1 MNAMK
6 KMIAVAAVA
15 VAGFAA
21 FAAGEGAAPTSSDTY
36 SFTYQACLRDE
47 HGNVITKD
55 GAVQRNQVV
64 ILRLW
69 PTAAEGGT
77 PLWARKFAVFTDETG
92 LFNLEVSDS
101 VGSQEPAQTNSL
113 AGALSSAKPGQLYIG
128 LEVENSAGEI
138 VPRQRL
144 FAVPFAAVANDV
156 RAITQDI
163 PVSGTLTFA
172 KGSEKVVVSADGIS
186 QKGAKSSSFHAVEA
200 DKVVAPTVNVGTIGS
215 NSKSGKPIVTVDAN
229 IDVGYDATVKGGATV
244 TGDATVSGNAT
255 VTGSLTV
262 GGTQVISVPVGGIIM
277 WTKPQLPDNE
287 HWAICDGDTHN
298 GVPTP
303 DLRGRFIVGA
313 SPDGKPGEG
322 ADRVYSV
329 GNNGGESFHKLSAD
343 ELPKHNHTTAS
354 PWKHLYR
361 AYNYREAGDDPRYIP
376 FCSMPDNGSYNVG
389 GGDSVTWGDFA
400 TKELPHE
407 NRPPY
412 YALYYIMRIK

>member
-1 MNAMK
+1 MKGKNEMNAMK

-15 VAGFAA
+15 AAGFAA

-47 HGNVITKD
+47 HGNPIKKD

-64 ILRLW
+64 TLRLW

-101 VGSQEPAQTNSL
+101 VGSQEPALTNSL

-186 QKGAKSSSFHAVEA
+186 QKGEKSSSFHAVEA
-200 DKVVAPTVNVGTIGS
+200 TKVVAQEVKVATIEPNAANPTV
-215 NSKSGKPIVTVDAN
+215 TVKAN
-229 IDVGYDATVKGGATV
+229 LDVENDATVKGGATV
-244 TGDATVSGNAT
+244 SGDATVSGNAT

-287 HWAICDGDTHN
+287 HWAICDGDKHN

-313 SPDGKPGEG
+313 SPDGKPGAG
-322 ADRVYSV
+322 ADQVYSV
-329 GNNGGESFHKLSAD
+329 GNNGGKSFHQLTAD
-343 ELPKHNHTTAS
+343 ELPKHTHEVVAHYHYVLS
-354 PWKHLYR
+354 R
-361 AYNYREAGDDPRYIP
+361 ADGDHDRAFSTQTPNTP
-376 FCSMPDNGSYNVG
+376 LLSYDKTN
-389 GGDSVTWGDFA
+389 WAWPNA
-400 TKELPHE
+400 TSEKAHE

>member
-15 VAGFAA
+15 AAGFAA
-21 FAAGEGAAPTSSDTY
+21 FAADEEGAAPTSSDTY

-101 VGSQEPAQTNSL
+101 VGSQEPALTNSL

-128 LEVENSAGEI
+128 LEVEGSAAEI

-144 FAVPFAAVANDV
+144 FAVPFASVANDV

-172 KGSEKVVVSADGIS
+172 KEGKKVTVSADGIEQEGS
-186 QKGAKSSSFHAVEA
+186 NKASVFPAVQAGTVQVNTIKSSGSIVQVKNNLE
-200 DKVVAPTVNVGTIGS
+200 VTGT
-215 NSKSGKPIVTVDAN
+215 
-229 IDVGYDATVKGGATV
+229 ATVQ
-244 TGDATVSGNAT
+244 GNAT
-255 VTGSLTV
+255 VQ
-262 GGTQVISVPVGGIIM
+262 GTLSSNLGEVVPVPVGGIIM

-313 SPDGKPGEG
+313 SPDGKPGAG
-322 ADRVYSV
+322 ADQVYSV
-329 GNNGGESFHKLSAD
+329 GNNGGKSFHQLTAD
-343 ELPKHNHTTAS
+343 ELPKHTHEVVAHYPYVLS
-354 PWKHLYR
+354 R
-361 AYNYREAGDDPRYIP
+361 ADGDHDRAFSTQTPNTP
-376 FCSMPDNGSYNVG
+376 LLSYDKTN
-389 GGDSVTWGDFA
+389 WAWPNA
-400 TKELPHE
+400 TSEKAHE

-412 YALYYIMRIK
+412 YALYYIMRVK